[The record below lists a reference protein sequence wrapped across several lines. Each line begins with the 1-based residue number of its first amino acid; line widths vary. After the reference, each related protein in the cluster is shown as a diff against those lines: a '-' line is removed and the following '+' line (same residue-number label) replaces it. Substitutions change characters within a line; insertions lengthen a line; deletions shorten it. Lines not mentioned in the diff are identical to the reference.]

1 MINEIIGRLGKENL
15 ERIAVENHVAIKNAV
30 YVLLDVGMQYKI
42 MTAEEFSKNQ
52 EYKEIDYFSQIINTN
67 KSVDKKKKITS
78 NNKYTF
84 FCRHLDRLTDEII
97 DQYFASTDPNGEN
110 KVFAEWVKENYSNF
124 EKDKMDY
131 LKIFYLKDIEDCI
144 SDGKSYFLENS
155 VSKSPNKAPDG
166 YGIGIFY
173 TANLKKPYIGR
184 KSLKYPDGD
193 LVDKETAYDHLCV
206 YNILKEFLRSGKQII
221 YVTNDIHGYSIFSD
235 VPPKMMDAIILVIG
249 FDNRGNV
256 RIYDYEHI
264 PMYTPELRDSKHTNG
279 VILEN
284 YIRIPNE
291 ELSNVKYNDEIAD
304 RNKLEKLFNSYFFDG
319 KLIPSYISD
328 VKTDDQYIRE
338 NISKYQSVYFDYFW
352 KNSNHQ
358 IIKAIDNS
366 TLDIIK
372 GNAFDRNISKAQR
385 QFNLRWSVLEY
396 LDGRNTGN
404 MFDTAY
410 MTLRYHINLDKY
422 EEWDFSDDNEYN
434 IAVGA
439 AVRYLLDL
447 DKAVLSNEYYLK
459 GILSAKNTAM
469 IKKKILVLYQK
480 VNYKMLHVDGGRIQ
494 QILSHIMEEDRFKVN
509 KEMIL
514 AGYVAELLIYEQK

>member
-1 MINEIIGRLGKENL
+1 M
-15 ERIAVENHVAIKNAV
+15 
-30 YVLLDVGMQYKI
+30 
-42 MTAEEFSKNQ
+42 
-52 EYKEIDYFSQIINTN
+52 
-67 KSVDKKKKITS
+67 
-78 NNKYTF
+78 
-84 FCRHLDRLTDEII
+84 
-97 DQYFASTDPNGEN
+97 
-110 KVFAEWVKENYSNF
+110 
-124 EKDKMDY
+124 
-131 LKIFYLKDIEDCI
+131 
-144 SDGKSYFLENS
+144 
-155 VSKSPNKAPDG
+155 
-166 YGIGIFY
+166 
-173 TANLKKPYIGR
+173 
-184 KSLKYPDGD
+184 
-193 LVDKETAYDHLCV
+193 
-206 YNILKEFLRSGKQII
+206 
-221 YVTNDIHGYSIFSD
+221 
-235 VPPKMMDAIILVIG
+235 
-249 FDNRGNV
+249 
-256 RIYDYEHI
+256 
-264 PMYTPELRDSKHTNG
+264 
-279 VILEN
+279 
-284 YIRIPNE
+284 
-291 ELSNVKYNDEIAD
+291 
-304 RNKLEKLFNSYFFDG
+304 
-319 KLIPSYISD
+319 IPSYISD
-328 VKTDDQYIRE
+328 VKADDQYIRE

-358 IIKAIDNS
+358 IIKPIDNS

-372 GNAFDRNISKAQR
+372 GNAFDRNISKTQR

-447 DKAVLSNEYYLK
+447 DKAVLGNEYYLK

-514 AGYVAELLIYEQK
+514 AGYVVESLIYE